1 MNDRKKSIEPLNELL
16 RGELAAQENYDQ
28 VIAKVRD
35 EHPQATQ
42 TLVDC
47 QASHKRRAEQLDGYI
62 RRLGGEPSE
71 TSGAWG
77 TFAKAFEG
85 AAKLFGDHSAV
96 SALEEGEDHGLNHY
110 RRKMDE
116 LPAEDRQFLEQ
127 TLMPEQRRT
136 HDAIS
141 ALQKQV

>member
-1 MNDRKKSIEPLNELL
+1 MTDKQKSIDELNELL
-16 RGELAAQENYDQ
+16 RGELAAQENYEQ

-35 EHPQATQ
+35 EHPEATR

-47 QASHKRRAEQLDGYI
+47 QASHKRRAEQLDTYI

-96 SALEEGEDHGLNHY
+96 SALEEGEDHGLNYY
-110 RRKMDE
+110 RKKMQS
-116 LPAEDRQFLEQ
+116 LPAEDRTFVEQ

-136 HDAIS
+136 HDALS
-141 ALQKQV
+141 ALQQQV